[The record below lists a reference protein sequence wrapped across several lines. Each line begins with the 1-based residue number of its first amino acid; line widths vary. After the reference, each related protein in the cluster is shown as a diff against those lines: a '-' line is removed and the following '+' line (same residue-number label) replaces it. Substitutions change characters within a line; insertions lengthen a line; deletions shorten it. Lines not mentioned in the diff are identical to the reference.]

1 LAECVVGV
9 SLVVIVAEFRYWDY
23 GEYSK
28 TAMQSRPEIK
38 NDELERIARL
48 FNVKVEAKKVE
59 TPYRRWSSP
68 VRLPIFYRRVD
79 VLVSGEHACDVKGCV
94 DQIFK
99 LYGKPDEV
107 PKALFGSKKTGKKI
121 VDEVLRDFDQTSSSG
136 SIR

>member
-1 LAECVVGV
+1 
-9 SLVVIVAEFRYWDY
+9 VIVAEFRYWDY
-23 GEYSK
+23 GEFSK

-38 NDELERIARL
+38 NDELERTARL

-59 TPYRRWSSP
+59 TPYRRWRSP

-79 VLVSGEHACDVKGCV
+79 IFVSGEHARDVKDCV

-107 PKALFGSKKTGKKI
+107 PTALFGSKKAGKKI
-121 VDEVLRDFDQTSSSG
+121 VDEVLSHFDQTSSS
-136 SIR
+136 SFIR